1 MIDLYNPF
9 AKYNRPDEIIPGE
22 DDGGSGVEDLP
33 GEGGGKQK

>member
-22 DDGGSGVEDLP
+22 TSGGSGTGDLP
-33 GEGGGKQK
+33 TEEKKQ